1 MQANIGIAIGAGT
14 DVSVESAD
22 VVLIKNDPRDVTKL
36 VVLSRKT
43 MRKMNENLVW
53 ATGYNVLAIPAAAG
67 ILVPFGIIPRPE
79 VAAITMTLSSISVTV
94 SALLLKRANI

>member
-53 ATGYNVLAIPAAAG
+53 ATGYNLAIPAAAG

-79 VAAITMTLSSISVTV
+79 VVAITMTLSSISVTV